1 MGSEDTGRRPH
12 RALTRLHAVFFAN
25 KKLAL
30 AASVLLAVL
39 TYIATLRQNSHAYSP
54 YVKKR
59 YGLGAGDTHTGELR
73 TALKRKQDG
82 RAAVAIIRVVGLD
95 GTQTSSK
102 GAVQYLVQI
111 KSHDYPIEAF
121 RGSVC
126 LLGGNANKGDST
138 PVETLKRE
146 LKEELHFPDWV
157 DELIQES
164 SIVDD
169 SRLQGSNYSTLMQNS
184 TQLEPGT
191 VRYLG
196 ATLHSQTAE
205 VLQKKDPY
213 AFTCALYE
221 VTLRPDQLP
230 NSVIY
235 PRGANVQEGRVTL
248 LTEEQ
253 LIKHAKYAWGYEH
266 TMEKYFGKTTS
277 NKQKGT
283 EVTNIAEDDWRE
295 MVWTP
300 TK

>member
-1 MGSEDTGRRPH
+1 MGSDDDDVRRSN
-12 RALTRLHAVFFAN
+12 RALTRLHAVFGARR
-25 KKLAL
+25 LAL
-30 AASVLLAVL
+30 VASALLAVL
-39 TYIATLRQNSHAYSP
+39 AYIATLHQSPAYSP
-54 YVKKR
+54 YVKRR

-95 GTQTSSK
+95 ETQTSNK
-102 GAVQYLVQI
+102 GAVQYLVQM

-126 LLGGNANKGDST
+126 LLGGNANKADST
-138 PVETLKRE
+138 PVDTLKRE

-169 SRLQGSNYSTLMQNS
+169 SRLQVSNDAALLQNS
-184 TQLEPGT
+184 TQLEPGA

-205 VLQKKDPY
+205 LLQRKDPY

-253 LIKHAKYAWGYEH
+253 LVKHGKYAWGYEY
-266 TMEKYFGKTTS
+266 TMEKYFGKPLV
-277 NKQKGT
+277 NKQRGT
-283 EVTNIAEDDWRE
+283 KVTNIPDDDWRDL
-295 MVWTP
+295 VWTP